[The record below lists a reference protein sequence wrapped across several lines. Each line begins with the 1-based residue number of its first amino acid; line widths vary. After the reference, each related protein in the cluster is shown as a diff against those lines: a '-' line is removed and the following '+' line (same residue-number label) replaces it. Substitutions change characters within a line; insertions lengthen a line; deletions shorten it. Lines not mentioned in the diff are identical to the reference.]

1 MLNRRQLRIKALQ
14 TLYAHFQSGST
25 DVIATERVLISN
37 LDKLYELY
45 VHQLSFLTAIQ
56 RYAEESLETSKN
68 KYIPTP
74 EDLNPNTRFVDNK
87 FLHQIAMN
95 TDFLKKE
102 ANYKVNWS
110 LATDTIHNI
119 VHDFRSSKEYVK
131 YMQRDENTYEY
142 DKEIILSLIRNH
154 LIKNDVMRSFFEEKN
169 SMWSE
174 DYYMSLAMVNITI
187 HSYESSTSINTDLP
201 TLYKGESEYSMAED
215 KTFVIN
221 LVHQSIVNQH
231 KFDEI
236 INKKSNNWE
245 FDRIAAMDIILLRMG
260 MAEIFKFDS
269 IPLKVTLNEMIE
281 LAKHFSSPRSSV
293 FVNGLLDRTI
303 ADGLRDNTI
312 QKKGRG
318 LVGQ

>member
-25 DVIATERVLISN
+25 DAIATERVLISN

-56 RYAEESLETSKN
+56 TYAAESLETSKN

-74 EDLNPNTRFVDNK
+74 EDLDPNTRFVDNK

-95 TDFLKKE
+95 SDFLKKE
-102 ANYKVNWS
+102 ANYKINWS
-110 LATDTIHNI
+110 LAQDTIHNI

-131 YMQRDENTYEY
+131 YMQRDENTYEF
-142 DKEIILSLIRNH
+142 DKEIILILIRNH

-169 SMWSE
+169 SLWSE

-187 HSYESSTSINTDLP
+187 HSYESKTSINQDLP
-201 TLYKGESEYSMAED
+201 TLYKGESEFTMAED
-215 KTFVIN
+215 KAFVIN
-221 LVHQSIVNQH
+221 LVHQTIVNQE

-260 MAEIFKFDS
+260 MSEIFYFDS

-303 ADGLRDNTI
+303 ADGLRNNTI

>member
-14 TLYAHFQSGST
+14 SLYAHFQSGET
-25 DVIATERVLISN
+25 NALATEKSLVTN
-37 LDKLYELY
+37 LDKLYDLY
-45 VHQLSFLTAIQ
+45 IYQLSFLTAIH
-56 RYAEESLETSKN
+56 RFAEESLEASKN

-74 EDLNPNTRFVDNK
+74 EDLNPNTRFIDNK

-95 TDFLKKE
+95 KDFLLKE
-102 ANYKVNWS
+102 DNLKITWS
-110 LATDTIHNI
+110 LASDTVRNI

-131 YMQRDENTYEY
+131 YMQREENTYEN
-142 DKEIILSLIRNH
+142 DKDIILGLVRNH
-154 LIKNDVMRSFFEEKN
+154 LIKNDVMRSYFEEIN

-187 HSYESSTSINTDLP
+187 HSFSEKTDISQKLP
-201 TLYKGESEYSMAED
+201 TLYKGETQGRIAED
-215 KTFVIN
+215 ETFVID
-221 LVHQSIVNQH
+221 LVRETIVNRE

-236 INKKSNNWE
+236 IVKKSNNWE
-245 FDRIAAMDIILLRMG
+245 FDRIANMDLILLRMG

-303 ADGLRDNTI
+303 ADGLRSKTI

>member
-56 RYAEESLETSKN
+56 AYAAESLETSKN

-95 TDFLKKE
+95 SDFLKKE

-110 LATDTIHNI
+110 LAQDTIHNI

-131 YMQRDENTYEY
+131 YMQRDENTYEF
-142 DKEIILSLIRNH
+142 DKEIILCLIRNH

-187 HSYESSTSINTDLP
+187 HSYESNTSINKDLP
-201 TLYKGESEYSMAED
+201 TLYKGENEFTMAED

-236 INKKSNNWE
+236 INNKSNNWE

-260 MAEIFKFDS
+260 MAEIFHFDS

>member
-14 TLYAHFQSGST
+14 TLYAHYQSGNT
-25 DVIATERVLISN
+25 DAIATEKILVSN
-37 LDKLYELY
+37 LDRLYDLY
-45 VHQLSFLTAIQ
+45 IYQLSFLTAIQ
-56 RYAEESLETSKN
+56 RYAKESLENSKN

-87 FLHQIAMN
+87 FLNQIAMN
-95 TDFLKKE
+95 KDFLKKE
-102 ANYKVNWS
+102 DNLKISWS
-110 LATDTIHNI
+110 LVSDTIHNI
-119 VHDFRSSKEYVK
+119 IHEFRSSKEYVK
-131 YMQRDENTYEY
+131 YMQREEHSYEK
-142 DKEIILSLIRNH
+142 DKEIILILIRSH
-154 LIKNDVMRSFFEEKN
+154 LIKNDVMRSYFEEIN

-187 HSYESSTSINTDLP
+187 HSFNENTDIDTKLP
-201 TLYKGESEYSMAED
+201 TLYKGENSSREAED
-215 KTFVIN
+215 KAFIID
-221 LVHQSIVNQH
+221 LVHSTITNTE
-231 KFDEI
+231 KYDEI
-236 INKKSNNWE
+236 IVKKSTNWE
-245 FDRIAAMDIILLRMG
+245 FDRIAAMDLILLRMG
-260 MAEIFKFDS
+260 MAEIFNFDS

-303 ADGLRDNTI
+303 SDGLRNKTI